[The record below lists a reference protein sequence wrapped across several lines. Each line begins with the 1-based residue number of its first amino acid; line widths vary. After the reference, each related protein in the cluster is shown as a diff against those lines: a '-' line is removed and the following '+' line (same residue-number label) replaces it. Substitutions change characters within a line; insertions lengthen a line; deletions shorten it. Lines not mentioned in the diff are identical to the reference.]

1 MRAADIL
8 SRLSPKRA
16 AHMIRLGDYWL
27 AVQRVGCRNDLRP
40 YRRNS
45 AKATTQAATST
56 NIHHGGGFI
65 VAHPIQLRAV
75 QQRRVDSRPGVPSL
89 STAGAAHIW
98 GGA

>member
-27 AVQRVGCRNDLRP
+27 ALHQRSSMASLAIWAAYSTEERASRVARAKAGKRP

-45 AKATTQAATST
+45 AKATTQAATSSM
-56 NIHHGGGFI
+56 NQKGGGFGMG
-65 VAHPIQLRAV
+65 Q
-75 QQRRVDSRPGVPSL
+75 S
-89 STAGAAHIW
+89 
-98 GGA
+98 